1 MLGEFIYNDRAHA
14 GKVLAEYIMNQ
25 VLHSPFILA
34 LPRGGLPVAD
44 EVAHLIKA
52 PMDVLVVRKIGAP
65 SNPEY
70 GIGAMCEDLIPVMS
84 AESFFPTNHME
95 EDVKATIQKE
105 KKELVRRIQLFRHG
119 RALPDLKS
127 RSVIVV
133 DDGIATGVTAASAG
147 KYLKSIGAREVI
159 LAVPVGPRHLS
170 DLVRKNFNEII
181 CPYTPSGFSGVGNW
195 YRDFR
200 QVSDEE
206 VIAVLNKY
214 YPHRPGELYEASK

>member
-1 MLGEFIYNDRAHA
+1 MLGEFIYNDRSHA
-14 GKVLAEYIMNQ
+14 GKVLAEYLMNHE
-25 VLHSPFILA
+25 LHSPFILA

-44 EVAHLIKA
+44 EVAHFLKA

-65 SNPEY
+65 FNPEY
-70 GIGAMCEDLIPVMS
+70 GIGAICEDLVPLMS

-95 EDVKATIQKE
+95 EDVKAIIQKE
-105 KKELVRRIQLFRHG
+105 KKELSRRVQLFRHG
-119 RALPDLKS
+119 RQLPDLKN

-147 KYLKSIGAREVI
+147 KYLKSLGAREVI

-170 DLVRKNFNEII
+170 DLVRSNFSEII

-200 QVSDEE
+200 QVSDEN
-206 VIAVLNKY
+206 VMAVLDKY
-214 YPHRPGELYEASK
+214 YPPHTGEFYEASK

>member
-14 GKVLAEYIMNQ
+14 GKVLAEYLMNQ
-25 VLHSPFILA
+25 ELHSPFILA

-65 SNPEY
+65 FNPEY
-70 GIGAMCEDLIPVMS
+70 GIGAMCEDLIPLMS

-119 RALPDLKS
+119 RSLPDFKS
-127 RSVIVV
+127 RTVIVV

-147 KYLKSIGAREVI
+147 KYLKSIGAKEVI

-170 DLVRKNFNEII
+170 ELVRNNFNEII

-214 YPHRPGELYEASK
+214 YPHLPGELYEASK